1 MTGIC
6 QVLRGMLI
14 AQNNGCSA
22 TEQNERRCFAWSR
35 GTAKAVGCPW
45 ARPTKCTAPSRT
57 AAKSA
62 DYCSYCYEGGKFT
75 FDGSMEEMI
84 DVCVA
89 PMVEE
94 NPGMTEQQARE
105 SMRAF
110 FPQLKRW
117 QPA

>member
-1 MTGIC
+1 MEQRYC
-6 QVLRGMLI
+6 QSCGMPMGATDELY
-14 AQNNGCSA
+14 G
-22 TEQNERRCFAWSR
+22 TEQDGS
-35 GTAKAVGCPW
+35 
-45 ARPTKCTAPSRT
+45 
-57 AAKSA
+57 KSA

-84 DVCVA
+84 NLCVA

-94 NPGMTEQQARE
+94 NPDMTEAQARA

-117 QPA
+117 QSA

>member
-1 MTGIC
+1 MEQRYC
-6 QVLRGMLI
+6 QSCGMPM
-14 AQNNGCSA
+14 GDTDKWYG
-22 TEQNERRCFAWSR
+22 TEKDGS
-35 GTAKAVGCPW
+35 
-45 ARPTKCTAPSRT
+45 
-57 AAKSA
+57 KST

-75 FDGSMEEMI
+75 FNGSMEEMI

-105 SMRAF
+105 GMRAF

>member
-1 MTGIC
+1 MGATDEMYG
-6 QVLRGMLI
+6 
-14 AQNNGCSA
+14 
-22 TEQNERRCFAWSR
+22 TEQDGS
-35 GTAKAVGCPW
+35 
-45 ARPTKCTAPSRT
+45 
-57 AAKSA
+57 KSA

-94 NPGMTEQQARE
+94 NPSMTEQQARE